1 MTNAPSILPLP
12 VGRSTGIAGQFG
24 GNFLLCPACPVKIKS
39 TAFVS
44 ALAAVFRSDEW
55 VVPSIP
61 RSHARRFA
69 DAVGAYR
76 SGFVE
81 MEKLLMRWPT
91 LGYRMV
97 FLLVAIAVTASGHF
111 ASEAL
116 GQNNQQN
123 TGVAGVVI
131 DGQGVLRRQL
141 IADPG
146 GLVTRQRIAAV
157 KASMPPK
164 LTRSSKLRK
173 VSLTLLEKA
182 IRDQGGVP
190 NDVMRYLAGL
200 QRVRYVFCYPETG
213 DVVLAG
219 PAEGWITDVAGRV
232 VGMTSGRPVVQL
244 QDLVVALRA
253 FPPQGQ
259 GTPVIG
265 CSIDPTQQGLAEM
278 QRFLRAS
285 GSSFTAGQEQAFAA
299 YVVNGSRTSL
309 GMQEISVN
317 GVPADTHFA
326 QVLVEADY
334 RMKLIGIGLERPPV
348 RMVSFV
354 DRVNPAAVSRN
365 ALFRWYFVPDYNCV
379 RQSED
384 GLGMELVG
392 DGVRLVGEDELVAA
406 GGQRRVVSGSRGAS
420 QMFTTSFTKK
430 YAELAAYSPV
440 YAELRNLIDLV
451 VAAAYIQERDYYG
464 KAGWTMEL
472 FGSEEGFAVRTYAAP
487 KQVESTVAAVWKGR
501 RLMTPIGGGVQI
513 EPAMALKPESLLQD
527 EQGKVAELREETT
540 LELPEGQWWWD

>member
-1 MTNAPSILPLP
+1 
-12 VGRSTGIAGQFG
+12 
-24 GNFLLCPACPVKIKS
+24 
-39 TAFVS
+39 
-44 ALAAVFRSDEW
+44 
-55 VVPSIP
+55 
-61 RSHARRFA
+61 
-69 DAVGAYR
+69 
-76 SGFVE
+76 
-81 MEKLLMRWPT
+81 MRWPT

-97 FLLVAIAVTASGHF
+97 FLLAAVAVAASGPF
-111 ASEAL
+111 AGEAL
-116 GQNNQQN
+116 GQDDEVS
-123 TGVAGVVI
+123 GAAGVMI
-131 DGQGVLRRQL
+131 DGQGVLRRQSV
-141 IADPG
+141 ADPG
-146 GLVTRQRIAAV
+146 GQVTRQRIAAV
-157 KASMPPK
+157 KASMPPE

-213 DVVLAG
+213 DVVVAG

-265 CSIDPTQQGLAEM
+265 CSIDPTREGLAEM
-278 QRFLRAS
+278 QRFLFHT
-285 GSSFTAGQEQAFAA
+285 GSHATPADTPRI
-299 YVVNGSRTSL
+299 VNGLRTSL

-406 GGQRRVVSGSRGAS
+406 GGERRVVSRSSGPS

-451 VAAAYIQERDYYG
+451 VAAAYIQEQDYYG

-472 FGSEEGFAVRTYAAP
+472 FGSEEGLAVRTYSAP

-540 LELPEGQWWWD
+540 LELAKGQWWWD